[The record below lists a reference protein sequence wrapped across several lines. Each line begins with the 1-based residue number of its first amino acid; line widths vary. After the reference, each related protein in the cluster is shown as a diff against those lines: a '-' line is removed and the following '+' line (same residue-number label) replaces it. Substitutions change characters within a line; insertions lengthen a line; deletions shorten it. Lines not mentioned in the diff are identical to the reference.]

1 LTTGAAAT
9 PHGTSAS
16 AASPESDSTTHEAR
30 VAELKAAMP
39 QWLDAAAG
47 FKPVPSRNP
56 SLPTLVGLLIL
67 ILCFF
72 VVLTSISLKDQHR
85 AKSVMA
91 SLERTFAGEGMSVP
105 AEDEPADQAKHML
118 GDLRTKLGA
127 EVPLVSG
134 VTPETSDVLMLDLP
148 RNLVFVGA
156 GADLAPGFAQIL
168 NQVSQALKTGP
179 ADFAYE
185 IEIGVSA
192 PTLDDKAVAA
202 GNAIAGGLRAAG
214 FANDTAM
221 VSLTPGKSEAI
232 ALTIRLR
239 PDARLQPTGNN
250 P

>member
-1 LTTGAAAT
+1 VTTDAQAESLTA
-9 PHGTSAS
+9 SDSS
-16 AASPESDSTTHEAR
+16 AADSAAHAER
-30 VAELKAAMP
+30 VAAIRQAMP
-39 QWLDAAAG
+39 QWAQLASGAPPAAA
-47 FKPVPSRNP
+47 RNP
-56 SLPTLVGLLIL
+56 SLPTLVGLFIL

-85 AKSVMA
+85 EKSVMA

-105 AEDEPADQAKHML
+105 AEDEPADQAKRML
-118 GDLRTKLGA
+118 GNLRAKLGS

-134 VTPETSDVLMLDLP
+134 VTPETSDVLVLDLP
-148 RNLVFVGA
+148 RSLVFAGA
-156 GADLAPGFAQIL
+156 GSDLAPAFTQIL
-168 NQVSQALKTGP
+168 AQASQALKTGP

-202 GNAIAGGLRAAG
+202 GNAIAGALRAAG

-221 VSLTPGKSEAI
+221 VSLTPGKTETI

-239 PDARLQPTGNN
+239 PNARLQPGGNTGGN